1 MAMTVWPEVANPLSL
16 SLSLSLS
23 AKGTG
28 VAKGTFGFHPMK
40 RMSSDCGCDES
51 RQEKNKAHVLTEAKR
66 TAMWRCAYAGKPS
79 EKTALPVVQWI
90 LPYVARLCPWVPRI
104 IIFTKKGPWEDHL

>member
-1 MAMTVWPEVANPLSL
+1 MAMTVWPQVANPL

-28 VAKGTFGFHPMK
+28 VAKGTLGFHPMK

-79 EKTALPVVQWI
+79 EKNGASRGSVDSTLCCSALSVGSS
-90 LPYVARLCPWVPRI
+90 Y
-104 IIFTKKGPWEDHL
+104 FFS